1 MPVEARPRVSNGTGI
16 ESRGPIQRA
25 PRFSLLAVDRRQNK
39 DHRDAICSC
48 DRLGCRASNQL
59 ALC

>member
-1 MPVEARPRVSNGTGI
+1 MALASKAVARSSAR
-16 ESRGPIQRA
+16 RA
-25 PRFSLLAVDRRQNK
+25 FPLLAVDRRQNK